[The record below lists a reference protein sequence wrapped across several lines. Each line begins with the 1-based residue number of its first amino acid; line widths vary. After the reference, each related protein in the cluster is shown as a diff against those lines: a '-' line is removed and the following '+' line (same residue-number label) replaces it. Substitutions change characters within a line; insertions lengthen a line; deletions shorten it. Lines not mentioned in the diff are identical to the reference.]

1 MAFLDETGL
10 TYFWQQILV
19 KFNSYIPSTRKINN
33 KTLTNDINLTA
44 SDIGA
49 LPDTYIPPNQ
59 TAQQVGADPVGTAA
73 SAVSQHN
80 TDATS
85 HNDLRLAL
93 KGLTDR
99 INAALDSDDTTLDQ
113 MSEVVAYI
121 KSNKNLIDAIT
132 TSKVNV
138 SDIVNNLTTNVANKP
153 LSAAQGVALKE
164 LIDALRNDKLDADEL
179 TNAVNTALAQ
189 AKASGE
195 FDGADGHTPVKGTDY
210 WTASDKAEVVAEA
223 ASAIDLTSYAKKT
236 EVPTKTSQLKND
248 SGFLTRHQDIS
259 GKQDKST
266 LEADVAAKGFT
277 KNTGTYS
284 KPAGGIPKSD
294 LAAAVQTSL
303 GKADSAL
310 QSVPNTYRTASEQD
324 TIDSGKVDKVTGK
337 GLSSNDYTDAAK
349 AKVDSLAS
357 VATSGNYNDLSNKPT
372 IPAPVTEQTVS
383 GWGFTK
389 NTGTYSKPT
398 GGIPKADL
406 ANNVQASL
414 GKADTALQEHQS
426 LAAYRTSAA
435 QDIID
440 NGKQDKITSTNKL
453 AYSLISDTPT
463 IPTVP
468 SALKNPHAITFTG
481 ASTGT
486 YDGSSALTINIPE
499 SDADTYT
506 QFTQVV
512 ISLPLSGWTGSS
524 TFTNTIAIS
533 SVKADTIV
541 IASPAPSDKDAFA
554 FSNVYCSAQAEGSL
568 TFTAKTKPTTDLTA
582 NLIIVTLPEGA
593 TAAANTCSLT
603 VAGWSS
609 NIQTVSLT
617 GMAADR
623 IAIIGPVAD
632 SIDVCKTNAVYC
644 SAQGNGTL
652 TFKCQTTP
660 SVAITMNVIMI

>member
-10 TYFWQQILV
+10 SYFWQQILA

-33 KTLTNDINLTA
+33 KTLANDINLTA

-59 TAQQVGADPVGTAA
+59 TAQQVGADPAGTAT

-99 INAALDSDDTTLDQ
+99 INAALDSDDTTMDQ
-113 MSEVVAYI
+113 MSELVAYI
-121 KSNKNLIDAIT
+121 KSNKSLIDAIT

-138 SDIVNNLTTNVANKP
+138 SDIVNNLTTNVSNKP
-153 LSAAQGVALKE
+153 LSAAQGVVIKT
-164 LIDALRNDKLDADEL
+164 LIDALRNDKLDAAEL

-195 FDGADGHTPVKGTDY
+195 FDGANGHTPVKGTDY
-210 WTASDKAEVVAEA
+210 WTASDKAEVVAET

-236 EVPTKTSQLKND
+236 EVPTKTSQLENN

-294 LAAAVQTSL
+294 LAAAVQT
-303 GKADSAL
+303 
-310 QSVPNTYRTASEQD
+310 
-324 TIDSGKVDKVTGK
+324 
-337 GLSSNDYTDAAK
+337 
-349 AKVDSLAS
+349 
-357 VATSGNYNDLSNKPT
+357 
-372 IPAPVTEQTVS
+372 
-383 GWGFTK
+383 
-389 NTGTYSKPT
+389 
-398 GGIPKADL
+398 
-406 ANNVQASL
+406 SL

-499 SDADTYT
+499 SGADAYT

-568 TFTAKTKPTTDLTA
+568 TFTAKTKPTTDLTT

-609 NIQTVSLT
+609 NTQTVSIT

-623 IAIIGPVAD
+623 IVIIGPVAD